1 MKLWITILGGVAAVG
16 TTAAWLPQLLK
27 TWRSKSAKDFS
38 WLYLALF
45 STGVTLWI
53 VYGALR
59 KDPVI
64 IIANAVTLALVMT
77 VLFVKI
83 REKT

>member
-59 KDPVI
+59 KDAVI
-64 IIANAVTLALVMT
+64 VIANAVTLALVMT